1 MAHIRQIYINLVLET
16 AGRVGL
22 QHVNESG
29 VRQSAAVRM
38 SAGERA

>member
-1 MAHIRQIYINLVLET
+1 M

-22 QHVNESG
+22 QHINESG
-29 VRQSAAVRM
+29 VRQSAAVWM